1 MLQLQSLFGVFAL
14 LAIAWAFG
22 ENRRAVSLR
31 QAAIGLFVT
40 LLTAVALIKLPFVA
54 HGFGVINDAVG
65 AISSASRA
73 GTAFVFGY
81 LGGGALPFDL
91 KAPGADFILAFQAL
105 PVVLVMSVLT
115 TLLFYWRVLPP
126 VVRGMAW
133 LLERTLGVGGA
144 VGLSTAA
151 NIFLGMVEAPLFIR
165 PYLAQ
170 LTRSELFLVM
180 TGGMAGIAGT
190 VLVLYATLLAPL
202 IPDAAAHF
210 VIASV
215 LGAPAAIL
223 VSLIMVPE
231 TSDIR
236 TGGALEDP
244 DMHASSTMDAIVKG
258 TVAGLELLLNIVAM
272 LIVLVALVYLANAIL
287 GLLPDFGGARD
298 FAAANARLRHGAG
311 VLADGPALAA
321 GDHRGQPDGH
331 QNRAERADRLCRSVQ
346 ARRRCARF
354 ALTADHAVCDV
365 RLRQFRQPRHH
376 DRRPRHH
383 GAAAPRRDQFARLEI
398 DRVGH
403 ADDLPDGRDRRGA
416 DLSRHSEARTSANPE
431 SRHVRVRRSAS
442 PRNDG
447 FQPQQR
453 RQPGNHIHRPL
464 RGEMRVIPRQGN
476 AAVDRERALPHRADR
491 IDHRDVGKPLM
502 CRQCRV
508 HRQVER
514 KDIRQ
519 HQII

>member
-1 MLQLQSLFGVFAL
+1 MWAGGKMLQLQSAFGVIAL
-14 LAIAWAFG
+14 LLIAWLFG

-31 QAAIGLFVT
+31 QAAIGLVVT
-40 LLTAVALIKLPFVA
+40 FLTAVALIKPPLAA
-54 HGFGVINDAVG
+54 HAFGVINDAIG

-115 TLLFYWRVLPP
+115 TLLFYWGVLPP

-165 PYLAQ
+165 PYLSQ

-231 TSDIR
+231 TEGKR
-236 TGGALEDP
+236 TGGTLDDP
-244 DMHASSTMDAIVKG
+244 DMHAASTMDAIVKG

-287 GLLPDFGGARD
+287 GLLPNVGGAGISLQRMLGYAMAPVCWLVGLPWPQAITAGSLMGTKT
-298 FAAANARLRHGAG
+298 FLTEVGAYVDLCTPG
-311 VLADGPALAA
+311 SDAL
-321 GDHRGQPDGH
+321 DP
-331 QNRAERADRLCRSVQ
+331 RS
-346 ARRRCARF
+346 
-354 ALTADHAVCDV
+354 
-365 RLRQFRQPRHH
+365 
-376 DRRPRHH
+376 
-383 GAAAPRRDQFARLEI
+383 
-398 DRVGH
+398 
-403 ADDLPDGRDRRGA
+403 
-416 DLSRHSEARTSANPE
+416 
-431 SRHVRVRRSAS
+431 
-442 PRNDG
+442 
-447 FQPQQR
+447 
-453 RQPGNHIHRPL
+453 
-464 RGEMRVIPRQGN
+464 
-476 AAVDRERALPHRADR
+476 
-491 IDHRDVGKPLM
+491 
-502 CRQCRV
+502 
-508 HRQVER
+508 
-514 KDIRQ
+514 
-519 HQII
+519 

>member
-1 MLQLQSLFGVFAL
+1 MLQLQSAFGVFAL
-14 LAIAWAFG
+14 LAIAWALG
-22 ENRRAVSLR
+22 ENRRNVSLR
-31 QAAIGLFVT
+31 QAAIGLAVT
-40 LLTAVALIKLPFVA
+40 LLTAVALIKLPIVA
-54 HGFGVINDAVG
+54 HAFGVINDAVG

-73 GTAFVFGY
+73 GTSFVFGY

-115 TLLFYWRVLPP
+115 TLLFYWRILPP
-126 VVRGMAW
+126 IVRGMAW

-223 VSLIMVPE
+223 ISLIMVPE
-231 TSDIR
+231 TSNVR
-236 TGGALEDP
+236 TGGALGDP
-244 DMHASSTMDAIVKG
+244 EMHASSTMDAIVKG

-287 GLLPDFGGARD
+287 GLLPDVGGRISLQRMLGYVMAPVCWLLGLPWPQAITAGSLMGTKTVLNELIAYVDLSKLGADALDPRSRLIMLYAMCGFANFGSLGIMIGGLGTMAPERREEINSLGLKSIVSGTLTTCLMGAIV
-298 FAAANARLRHGAG
+298 G
-311 VLADGPALAA
+311 VL
-321 GDHRGQPDGH
+321 
-331 QNRAERADRLCRSVQ
+331 
-346 ARRRCARF
+346 
-354 ALTADHAVCDV
+354 T
-365 RLRQFRQPRHH
+365 
-376 DRRPRHH
+376 
-383 GAAAPRRDQFARLEI
+383 
-398 DRVGH
+398 
-403 ADDLPDGRDRRGA
+403 
-416 DLSRHSEARTSANPE
+416 
-431 SRHVRVRRSAS
+431 
-442 PRNDG
+442 
-447 FQPQQR
+447 
-453 RQPGNHIHRPL
+453 
-464 RGEMRVIPRQGN
+464 
-476 AAVDRERALPHRADR
+476 
-491 IDHRDVGKPLM
+491 
-502 CRQCRV
+502 
-508 HRQVER
+508 
-514 KDIRQ
+514 
-519 HQII
+519 